1 MITDFSVN
9 AEKIK
14 MDDESDLKFIEK
26 QYSFDRNMDQSK
38 DLGKRSK
45 ICHVDESFNLDARKS
60 AKLFRD
66 DRSYSMSSV
75 RSMEERFK

>member
-26 QYSFDRNMDQSK
+26 QYSLDQSK